1 MTLVLGIETS
11 CDETAAAVLED
22 GRRIRSNV
30 VASQVE
36 VHAPYGG
43 IVPELASRRH
53 LEVIHPVLDRAL
65 ADAGVGL
72 EDLAALAVT
81 VGPGLVGS
89 LLVGVSVAKAIA
101 FARHLP
107 LVGVN
112 HLEGHIA
119 AAFLESPTLTYP
131 FAALVVSGGHTHLCH
146 VPAECEYRLLG
157 RTRDDAAGE
166 AFDKV
171 AKLLGLGYP
180 GGPAIER
187 EAQGGD
193 PRAIPFPRAVF
204 SDGSLDFSFSG
215 LKTAV
220 VHCLRDLGR
229 AAAPSGAPPLA
240 PQQVRDVCASFQQ
253 AAVDMLVERVMRA
266 VRDHALGVIVVAGGV
281 ACNGALRQALKAEAE
296 AEGIQ
301 LVVPSPALCTDNAA
315 MIAAAGAE
323 GSRPCGGRVPAQRA
337 GQGRHGGPPTGG
349 PTRSRAAPPRPM
361 RPGCRRGPAFRAAAP
376 AA

>member
-11 CDETAAAVLED
+11 CDETAAAILED
-22 GRRIRSNV
+22 GCRIRSNV
-30 VASQVE
+30 VASQVDL
-36 VHAPYGG
+36 HAAYGG

-53 LEVIHPVLDRAL
+53 IETIQPVLDRAL

-72 EDLAALAVT
+72 ADLAALAVT

-89 LLVGVSVAKAIA
+89 LLVGVSLAKAVA
-101 FARHLP
+101 FARGLP

-112 HLEGHIA
+112 HLEGHLA
-119 AAFLESPTLTYP
+119 AAALEFPALTYP
-131 FAALVVSGGHTHLCH
+131 FVALVVSGGHTHLYH
-146 VPAECEYRLLG
+146 VPAECKFRLLG

-180 GGPAIER
+180 GGPAIQR

-193 PRAIPFPRAVF
+193 PRGIPFPRAVL

-220 VHCLRDLGR
+220 AHHVRECGCAAPGPAKSPSRPQHLRDL
-229 AAAPSGAPPLA
+229 
-240 PQQVRDVCASFQQ
+240 CASFQQ

-266 VRDHALGVIVVAGGV
+266 ARDHALGAVVVAGGV
-281 ACNGALRQALKAEAE
+281 ACNDALRQALKAEAE

-301 LVVPSPALCTDNAA
+301 LCIPSPALCTDNAA
-315 MIAAAGAE
+315 MIAAAGTVRLRRGE
-323 GSRPCGGRVPAQRA
+323 RA
-337 GQGRHGGPPTGG
+337 GWDLNAVANLPL
-349 PTRSRAAPPRPM
+349 A
-361 RPGCRRGPAFRAAAP
+361 
-376 AA
+376 